1 MPKKTEDDGSGKSL
15 LSFIFRSKNKKE
27 SGEEQPAQEK
37 PAPKPRKPRTT
48 SSKKTEEPKKAPSRA
63 KSSTR
68 STKKDTKDAPAAA
81 AKKSGI
87 EKQLADAGIT
97 DFAWRTPS
105 KEASRPKGRTSAKA
119 GTSADKKEANA
130 DPVRRSRS
138 RRRENGEER
147 PITAADAFNVKPPAR
162 VKPSR
167 KEDAPEREKPRKKSE
182 PAATKRTAER
192 PAAKPRTTRATKPQ
206 APKKEPM
213 PAALFERNPIEIGDS
228 EPQVITKDGMPLLV
242 NNRKVIPPI
251 MFCSTLFDADSKKQ
265 VGEQIKMAAQRG
277 IHTFVLL
284 FEFEVGTSLS
294 SKVSAATDLIEE
306 VRKSDSKAQVI
317 FRVVFTAPS
326 RWPSAYPKAKYK
338 RLDGSIAEPSFCD
351 DAFWGDAEKEL
362 REFCKAIRKE
372 RDLKPVLGLH
382 LERGEWFV
390 SKDDGYDTS
399 EAATDRF
406 RIWLRHRYRNDLVAL
421 RAAWFDGSVQ
431 FDTAEVPE
439 HKSESHPDA
448 EFVRTDRKARRW
460 VDYHLFIS
468 DTIADRIGQLAYACK
483 ETTDG
488 GILCGV
494 SYGYTFEWSYP
505 GNGHLALGKL
515 LRCPDLDYIAGPP
528 SYKNREPG
536 GTCPFP
542 APIDSFPLNGKLYVS
557 EEDFKTPISDRKEP
571 DDFNPVMKTPQALE
585 SVHWRGIGAA
595 LAHSGALAWMDTWGN
610 GWLSSPKI
618 WERGEQVREIL
629 IKRIEHPPAAP
640 DAALFIDERSLAYLA
655 DQRAFAALVQNV
667 REAMMRCGMSV
678 GFYLLSDLAH
688 REKFPESKLYVFVNA
703 WDIRPEVRSAIKTRL
718 QRDEKVLF
726 WLYTAGLFEGGR
738 DSLERVREVTGIALK
753 PQPFHSKSGTTV
765 LNRNHPL
772 CNSLPDK
779 ALAEGGGLEPSYFAI
794 PEDGLVLGEY
804 IDSGLPSF
812 TMRQF
817 EGENNDGGWTSVFLG
832 EPVVTPGFIRTLGE
846 MANAHIWTM
855 SEDVLHVRPP
865 FLTLHASGSGKR
877 TIALP
882 NNWVAYDLTGGEWLS
897 VEGSSLRFEATDGS
911 TICLAVGPKSEVEA
925 LLERS
930 SDPPVFDELPDKREN
945 TMRWDAVNFDVA
957 IMKLDEWVEES
968 WSEDFADDLLLK
980 PSMLDVDE
988 EPDAAHLEYNQS
1000 RARRKRKGGGYEP
1013 IRGRRR
1019 SDSESGGVGVT
1030 FRKPQ

>member
-1 MPKKTEDDGSGKSL
+1 M
-15 LSFIFRSKNKKE
+15 
-27 SGEEQPAQEK
+27 
-37 PAPKPRKPRTT
+37 
-48 SSKKTEEPKKAPSRA
+48 
-63 KSSTR
+63 
-68 STKKDTKDAPAAA
+68 
-81 AKKSGI
+81 
-87 EKQLADAGIT
+87 
-97 DFAWRTPS
+97 
-105 KEASRPKGRTSAKA
+105 
-119 GTSADKKEANA
+119 
-130 DPVRRSRS
+130 
-138 RRRENGEER
+138 
-147 PITAADAFNVKPPAR
+147 
-162 VKPSR
+162 
-167 KEDAPEREKPRKKSE
+167 
-182 PAATKRTAER
+182 
-192 PAAKPRTTRATKPQ
+192 
-206 APKKEPM
+206 
-213 PAALFERNPIEIGDS
+213 
-228 EPQVITKDGMPLLV
+228 ITKDGMPLLV
-242 NNRKVIPPI
+242 HNRKVLPPI
-251 MFCSTLFDADSKKQ
+251 MFCSTMFDADSKKQ
-265 VGEQIKMAAQRG
+265 VGEEIQMASKRG
-277 IHTFVLL
+277 IHTFVILL
-284 FEFEVGTSLS
+284 EFEVGTTTS
-294 SKVSAATDLIEE
+294 SKINSATKLAEE
-306 VRKSDSKAQVI
+306 ISKHDDNAQII
-317 FRVVFTAPS
+317 FRIVFTAPS
-326 RWPSAYPKAKYK
+326 RWQDTYPKARYT
-338 RLDGSIAEPSFCD
+338 RIDGSTAEPSFCD
-351 DAFWGDAEKEL
+351 DEFWGDADKEL
-362 REFCKAIRKE
+362 RDFCKSLGK
-372 RDLKPVLGLH
+372 DKSLDSVLGIH

-390 SKDDGYDTS
+390 ANDDGYDTS
-399 EAATDRF
+399 EAATKRF
-406 RIWLRHRYRNDLVAL
+406 RLWLRHRYRNDLVAL
-421 RAAWFDGSVQ
+421 RAAWFDGVVS
-431 FDTAEVPE
+431 FENAEVPPFKRE
-439 HKSESHPDA
+439 NHPDE

-460 VDYHLFIS
+460 VDYHLFLS
-468 DTIADRIGQLAYACK
+468 DTIAERIAQLAYACK
-483 ETTDG
+483 ESSRG
-488 GILCGV
+488 GLLCGV

-536 GTCPFP
+536 STSAFP
-542 APIDSFPLNGKLYVS
+542 APIDSFALNGKLYVS
-557 EEDFKTPISDRKEP
+557 EEDFKTPISKRSEP

-618 WERGEQVREIL
+618 WERAEQVREIL

-640 DAALFIDERSLAYLA
+640 DAALFIDERSLAYLV

-667 REAMMRCGMSV
+667 RESMLRCGMSV

-688 REKFPESKLYVFVNA
+688 RERFPESKLYVFVNA

-718 QRDEKVLF
+718 QRDDKVLF

-765 LNRNHPL
+765 LNKNHPL
-772 CNSLPDK
+772 CSALPDK

-794 PEDGLVLGEY
+794 PEDGLILGEY

-817 EGENNDGGWTSVFLG
+817 EGEGNNGGWTSVFLG
-832 EPVVTPGFIRTLGE
+832 EPVVTPSFIRSLGE

-855 SEDVLHVRPP
+855 SEDVIHVRPP
-865 FLTLHASGSGKR
+865 FLTIHASGSGKR

-882 NNWVAYDLTGGEWLS
+882 TNWMAYDLITNEWLTL
-897 VEGSSLRFEATDGS
+897 EGSSLRFEATDG
-911 TICLAVGPKSEVEA
+911 TTYCLAIGPKSEIES
-925 LLERS
+925 LLKQS
-930 SDPPVFDELPDKREN
+930 SDPPVFDELPDKKEN

-1013 IRGRRR
+1013 IRGGRSRRG
-1019 SDSESGGVGVT
+1019 DSEGGVGVT